1 MWFVLFA
8 KSNFIE
14 KKEWGI
20 NVHGSRIYQAQK
32 TFNISNRDDRESQ
45 EYPYIW
51 ICMNAP
57 LIKSNSSYVYIF
69 QCLFTTLVPCCDVC
83 SYFCR
88 KAHVLFT
95 LFVFVCVLWCSTHI
109 VLCFLFCL
117 SSFGVANVSSFSG
130 LSILEWAF
138 GFLWC
143 LFVT

>member
-14 KKEWGI
+14 KKECGI

-69 QCLFTTLVPCCDVC
+69 QRHAGKYDTGKHL
-83 SYFCR
+83 
-88 KAHVLFT
+88 
-95 LFVFVCVLWCSTHI
+95 
-109 VLCFLFCL
+109 L
-117 SSFGVANVSSFSG
+117 SKNKH
-130 LSILEWAF
+130 LLHLIK
-138 GFLWC
+138 
-143 LFVT
+143 